1 MGYVRV
7 HSNDGL
13 AYSLVFVTKGCVE
26 GYTPPGK
33 KRPAKV
39 TTPSGTT
46 RGNVRPTSECIRR
59 VSFQTICK

>member
-13 AYSLVFVTKGCVE
+13 AYSLVFVTEECVG
-26 GYTPPGK
+26 GYTPSEK

-39 TTPSGTT
+39 TPPSGTT
-46 RGNVRPTSECIRR
+46 RENVRPTSECTRR
-59 VSFQTICK
+59 VSFKTICK